1 MGLNKQKGNMYGF
14 CTEAL
19 AKALQKEK
27 KKVSICGLIPSD
39 EAVKIIESA
48 INEYRNTRSHH
59 D

>member
-1 MGLNKQKGNMYGF
+1 MYGF